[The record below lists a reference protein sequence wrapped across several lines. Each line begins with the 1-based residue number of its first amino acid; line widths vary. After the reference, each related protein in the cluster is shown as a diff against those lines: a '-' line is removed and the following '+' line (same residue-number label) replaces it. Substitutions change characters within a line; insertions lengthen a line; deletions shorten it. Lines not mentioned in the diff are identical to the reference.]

1 MIASEVIKRGSKILK
16 DKKILTYQLDS
27 ELILSKLL
35 NKRRENLLVNEE
47 TIVPLKTIKNF
58 NKLIKIRSR
67 RQPIAYILNK
77 KEFWNYIFYVNKH
90 TLIPRP
96 ETELMV
102 ESVLKIYKSKR
113 FKILDIGTGSGC
125 ILLSI
130 LAECKKASGTGLDIS
145 KNALKVA
152 KKNAKLLDLSL
163 RSKFVNKSIGDY
175 FPGKFDLIVS
185 NPPYIKSPE
194 MFKLP
199 PDVKNFEPN
208 IALNGGNDGLD
219 VIKKVIYKSRCILK
233 LNGILAIE
241 IGNKQYKKVSQIL
254 KKNNFREKLLIKDYR
269 ENIRCVFS
277 IMQG

>member
-35 NKRRENLLVNEE
+35 NKRRESLLVNEE

-67 RQPIAYILNK
+67 RRPIAYILNK
-77 KEFWNYIFYVNKH
+77 KEFWNYIFYVDKY

>member
-58 NKLIKIRSR
+58 NKLIKIRSK

-77 KEFWNYIFYVNKH
+77 KEFWNYIFYVNKY

-163 RSKFVNKSIGDY
+163 RSKFVNKSISDY

-194 MFKLP
+194 MFKLS

-219 VIKKVIYKSRCILK
+219 VIKKVIYKSRSILK

-277 IMQG
+277 IMQS

>member
-35 NKRRENLLVNEE
+35 NKRRENLLVNEQ

-58 NKLIKIRSR
+58 NKLIKIRSK

-77 KEFWNYIFYVNKH
+77 KEFWNYIFYVNKY

-163 RSKFVNKSIGDY
+163 RSKFVNKSISDY

-219 VIKKVIYKSRCILK
+219 VIKKVIYKSRSILK

>member
-35 NKRRENLLVNEE
+35 NKRRESLLVNEE

-67 RQPIAYILNK
+67 RRPIAYILNK
-77 KEFWNYIFYVNKH
+77 KEFWNYIFYVDKY

-163 RSKFVNKSIGDY
+163 RSKFVNKSISDY

-219 VIKKVIYKSRCILK
+219 VIKKVIYKSRSILK

>member
-58 NKLIKIRSR
+58 NKLIKIRSK

-77 KEFWNYIFYVNKH
+77 KEFWNYIFYVNKY

-152 KKNAKLLDLSL
+152 KK
-163 RSKFVNKSIGDY
+163 
-175 FPGKFDLIVS
+175 
-185 NPPYIKSPE
+185 
-194 MFKLP
+194 M
-199 PDVKNFEPN
+199 PN
-208 IALNGGNDGLD
+208 
-219 VIKKVIYKSRCILK
+219 Y
-233 LNGILAIE
+233 
-241 IGNKQYKKVSQIL
+241 
-254 KKNNFREKLLIKDYR
+254 
-269 ENIRCVFS
+269 
-277 IMQG
+277 

>member
-1 MIASEVIKRGSKILK
+1 MIASELIKRGSKILK

-35 NKRRENLLVNEE
+35 NKRRESLLVNEE

-67 RQPIAYILNK
+67 RRPIAYILNK
-77 KEFWNYIFYVNKH
+77 KEFWNYIFYVDKY

-163 RSKFVNKSIGDY
+163 RSKFVNKSISDY

-277 IMQG
+277 IMQS

>member
-58 NKLIKIRSR
+58 NKLIKIRSK

-77 KEFWNYIFYVNKH
+77 KEFWNYIFYVNKY

-163 RSKFVNKSIGDY
+163 RSKFVNKSISDY

-219 VIKKVIYKSRCILK
+219 VIKKVIYKSRSILK

>member
-47 TIVPLKTIKNF
+47 TIVPLKTVKNF
-58 NKLIKIRSR
+58 NKLIKIRSK

-77 KEFWNYIFYVNKH
+77 KEFWNYIFYVNKY

-163 RSKFVNKSIGDY
+163 RSKFVNKSISDY

-194 MFKLP
+194 MFKLQ

-219 VIKKVIYKSRCILK
+219 VIKKVIYKSRSILK

>member
-35 NKRRENLLVNEE
+35 NKRRESLLVNEE

-77 KEFWNYIFYVNKH
+77 KEFWNYIFYVDKY

-194 MFKLP
+194 MFKLQ

-219 VIKKVIYKSRCILK
+219 VIKKVIYKSRSILK

>member
-163 RSKFVNKSIGDY
+163 RSKFVNKSISDY

-194 MFKLP
+194 MFKLQ

-219 VIKKVIYKSRCILK
+219 VIKKVIYKSRSILK

>member
-35 NKRRENLLVNEE
+35 NKRRESLLVNEE

-67 RQPIAYILNK
+67 RRPIAYILNK

-194 MFKLP
+194 MFKLQ

-219 VIKKVIYKSRCILK
+219 VIKKVIYKSRSILK

>member
-35 NKRRENLLVNEE
+35 NKRRESLLVNEE

-58 NKLIKIRSR
+58 NKLIKIRSK

-77 KEFWNYIFYVNKH
+77 KEFWNYIFYVNKY

-163 RSKFVNKSIGDY
+163 RSKFVNKSISDY

-194 MFKLP
+194 MFKLQ

-219 VIKKVIYKSRCILK
+219 VIKKVIYKSRSILK
-233 LNGILAIE
+233 INGILSLE
-241 IGNKQYKKVSQIL
+241 IGNGQYKKVSKIL
-254 KKNNFREKLLIKDYR
+254 VKNNFKIKHLIKDYR
-269 ENIRCVFS
+269 DNIRCVISTFER
-277 IMQG
+277 

>member
-77 KEFWNYIFYVNKH
+77 KEFWNYIFYVNKY

-102 ESVLKIYKSKR
+102 ESVLKIYKSKK

-163 RSKFVNKSIGDY
+163 RSKFVNKSISDY

-219 VIKKVIYKSRCILK
+219 VIKKVIYKSRSILK

>member
-35 NKRRENLLVNEE
+35 NKRRESLLVNEE

-67 RQPIAYILNK
+67 RRPIAYILNK
-77 KEFWNYIFYVNKH
+77 KEFWNYIFYVDKY

-163 RSKFVNKSIGDY
+163 RSKFVNKSISDY

>member
-58 NKLIKIRSR
+58 NKLIKIRSK

-77 KEFWNYIFYVNKH
+77 KEFWNYIFYVNKY

-102 ESVLKIYKSKR
+102 ESVLKIYKSKK

-163 RSKFVNKSIGDY
+163 RSKFVNKSISDY

-219 VIKKVIYKSRCILK
+219 VIKKVIYKSRSILK

-277 IMQG
+277 IMQS

>member
-1 MIASEVIKRGSKILK
+1 MISSRLIDRGSKLLQSKNIR
-16 DKKILTYQLDS
+16 THRLDS
-27 ELILSKLL
+27 EILLSAVLGK
-35 NKRRENLLVNEE
+35 KREEILVNNNQQLSSKE
-47 TIVPLKTIKNF
+47 VSNF
-58 NKLIKIRSR
+58 NKLIRRRSLNE
-67 RQPIAYILNK
+67 PIAYIVK
-77 KEFWNYIFYVNKH
+77 EKEFWSKSFEVNKF

-102 ESVLKIYKSKR
+102 ESVLKIYKSKK

-163 RSKFVNKSIGDY
+163 RSKFVNKSISDY

-194 MFKLP
+194 MFKLS

-219 VIKKVIYKSRCILK
+219 VIKKVIYKSRSILK

-277 IMQG
+277 IMQS

>member
-47 TIVPLKTIKNF
+47 TIVPLKTVKNF
-58 NKLIKIRSR
+58 NKLIKIRSK

-77 KEFWNYIFYVNKH
+77 KEFWNYIFYVNKY

-163 RSKFVNKSIGDY
+163 RSKFVNKSISDY

-219 VIKKVIYKSRCILK
+219 VIKKVIYKSRSILK

-277 IMQG
+277 IMQS

>member
-1 MIASEVIKRGSKILK
+1 MIASELIKRGSKILK

-35 NKRRENLLVNEE
+35 NKRRESLLVNEE

-67 RQPIAYILNK
+67 RRPIAYILNK
-77 KEFWNYIFYVNKH
+77 KEFWNYIFYVDKY

-163 RSKFVNKSIGDY
+163 RSKFVNKSISDY

-219 VIKKVIYKSRCILK
+219 VIKKVIYKSRSILK

-277 IMQG
+277 IMQS

>member
-77 KEFWNYIFYVNKH
+77 KEFWNYIFYVNKY

-163 RSKFVNKSIGDY
+163 RSKFVNKSISDY

-219 VIKKVIYKSRCILK
+219 VIKKVIYKSRSILK

>member
-58 NKLIKIRSR
+58 NKLIKIRSK

-77 KEFWNYIFYVNKH
+77 KEFWNYIFYVNKY

-102 ESVLKIYKSKR
+102 ESILKIYKSKK

-163 RSKFVNKSIGDY
+163 RSKFVNKSISDY

-219 VIKKVIYKSRCILK
+219 VIKKVIYKSRSILK

-277 IMQG
+277 IMQS

>member
-35 NKRRENLLVNEE
+35 NKRRENLLVNEQ

-58 NKLIKIRSR
+58 NKLIKIRSK

-77 KEFWNYIFYVNKH
+77 KEFWNYIFYVNKY

-102 ESVLKIYKSKR
+102 ESVLKIYKSKK

-163 RSKFVNKSIGDY
+163 RSKFVNKSISDY

-219 VIKKVIYKSRCILK
+219 VIKKVIYKSRSILK

-254 KKNNFREKLLIKDYR
+254 KKNNFREKLLIKDYG

>member
-35 NKRRENLLVNEE
+35 NKRRESLLVNEE

-67 RQPIAYILNK
+67 RRPIAYILNK
-77 KEFWNYIFYVNKH
+77 KEFWNYIFYVDKY

-102 ESVLKIYKSKR
+102 ESVLKIYKSKK

>member
-58 NKLIKIRSR
+58 NKLIKIRSK

-77 KEFWNYIFYVNKH
+77 KEFWNYIFYVNKY

-163 RSKFVNKSIGDY
+163 RSKFVNKSISDY

-219 VIKKVIYKSRCILK
+219 VIKKVIYKSRSILK

-254 KKNNFREKLLIKDYR
+254 KKNNFREKLLIKDYG

-277 IMQG
+277 IMQS

>member
-58 NKLIKIRSR
+58 NKLIKIRSK

-77 KEFWNYIFYVNKH
+77 KEFWNYIFYVNKY

-219 VIKKVIYKSRCILK
+219 VIKKVIYKSRSILK

-277 IMQG
+277 IMQS

>member
-35 NKRRENLLVNEE
+35 NKRRESLLVNEE

-67 RQPIAYILNK
+67 RRPIAYILNK
-77 KEFWNYIFYVNKH
+77 KEFWNYIFYVNKY

-102 ESVLKIYKSKR
+102 ESVLKIYKSKK

>member
-58 NKLIKIRSR
+58 NKLIKIRSK

-77 KEFWNYIFYVNKH
+77 KEFWNYIFYVNKY

-163 RSKFVNKSIGDY
+163 RSKFVNKSISDY

-219 VIKKVIYKSRCILK
+219 VIKKVIYKSRSILK

-277 IMQG
+277 IMQS

>member
-1 MIASEVIKRGSKILK
+1 MIKRGSKILK

-58 NKLIKIRSR
+58 NKLIKIRSK

-77 KEFWNYIFYVNKH
+77 KEFWNYIFYVNKY

-163 RSKFVNKSIGDY
+163 RSKFVNKSISDY

-208 IALNGGNDGLD
+208 IALFAPEDTP
-219 VIKKVIYKSRCILK
+219 IKFACP
-233 LNGILAIE
+233 LAS
-241 IGNKQYKKVSQIL
+241 NS
-254 KKNNFREKLLIKDYR
+254 
-269 ENIRCVFS
+269 
-277 IMQG
+277 

>member
-35 NKRRENLLVNEE
+35 NKRRESLLVNEE

-58 NKLIKIRSR
+58 NKLIKIRSK

-77 KEFWNYIFYVNKH
+77 KEFWNYIFYVNKY

-163 RSKFVNKSIGDY
+163 RSKFVNKSISDY

-194 MFKLP
+194 MFKLQ

-219 VIKKVIYKSRCILK
+219 VIKKVIYKSRSILK

>member
-47 TIVPLKTIKNF
+47 TIVPLKTVKNF
-58 NKLIKIRSR
+58 NKLIKIRSK

-77 KEFWNYIFYVNKH
+77 KEFWNYIFYVNKY

-163 RSKFVNKSIGDY
+163 RSKFVNKSISDY

-219 VIKKVIYKSRCILK
+219 VIKKVIYKSRSILK

>member
-35 NKRRENLLVNEE
+35 NKRRESLLVNEE

-58 NKLIKIRSR
+58 NKLIKIRSK

-77 KEFWNYIFYVNKH
+77 KEFWNYIFYVDKY

-219 VIKKVIYKSRCILK
+219 VIKKVIYKSRSILK

>member
-35 NKRRENLLVNEE
+35 NKRRESLLVNEE

-67 RQPIAYILNK
+67 RRPIAYILNK
-77 KEFWNYIFYVNKH
+77 KEFWNYIFYVDKY

-254 KKNNFREKLLIKDYR
+254 KKNNFREKLLIKDSR

>member
-1 MIASEVIKRGSKILK
+1 MIASELIKRGSKILK

-35 NKRRENLLVNEE
+35 NKRRESLLVNEE

-67 RQPIAYILNK
+67 RRPIAYILNK
-77 KEFWNYIFYVNKH
+77 KEFWNYIFYVDKY

-102 ESVLKIYKSKR
+102 ESVLKIYKSKK

>member
-67 RQPIAYILNK
+67 RRPIAYILNK
-77 KEFWNYIFYVNKH
+77 KEFWNYIFYVDKY

-219 VIKKVIYKSRCILK
+219 VIKKVIYKSRSILK